1 MANHAKE
8 KIVKRQRRARRI
20 KAKILN
26 IKKKT
31 AGKIRLTVFRSNKHI
46 YTQLIDNDS
55 RKTIAAAQD
64 KEIAKKDLESAIK
77 EKKLS
82 SKIAMAYL
90 VGKLIAEKSM
100 KKKIKEIVFDRRGY
114 KYHGR
119 IKALADGARE
129 QGLKF

>member
-1 MANHAKE
+1 MAKNVKE
-8 KIVKRQRRARRI
+8 KIIKRQRRARRI
-20 KAKILN
+20 KARVLN

-31 AGKIRLTVFRSNKHI
+31 SGKIRLTVFRSNKHI
-46 YTQLIDNDS
+46 YTQLIDNDN
-55 RKTIAAAQD
+55 RKTIVAAQD

-100 KKKIKEIVFDRRGY
+100 KKKVKEIVFDRRGY
-114 KYHGR
+114 KYNGR

>member
-1 MANHAKE
+1 MAKNVKE
-8 KIVKRQRRARRI
+8 KIIKRQRRARRI
-20 KAKILN
+20 KARVLN

-31 AGKIRLTVFRSNKHI
+31 SGKIRLTVFRSNKHI
-46 YTQLIDNDS
+46 YTQLIDNDN
-55 RKTIAAAQD
+55 RKTIVAAQD

-90 VGKLIAEKSM
+90 VRKLIAEKSM
-100 KKKIKEIVFDRRGY
+100 KKKVKEIVFDRRGY

>member
-1 MANHAKE
+1 MAKNVKE
-8 KIVKRQRRARRI
+8 KIIKRQRRARRI
-20 KAKILN
+20 KARVLN

-31 AGKIRLTVFRSNKHI
+31 SGKIRLTVFRSNKHI
-46 YTQLIDNDS
+46 YTQLIDNDN
-55 RKTIAAAQD
+55 RKTIVAAQD

-100 KKKIKEIVFDRRGY
+100 KKKVKEIVFDRRGY